1 MNHKTEKAVIA
12 TACVLG
18 ISGVAYGMAEKNDPV
33 FIVGLLFVIAGYL
46 LIRRK
51 LKDRVQDK

>member
-1 MNHKTEKAVIA
+1 MKPKPEKAVIA

-18 ISGVAYGMAEKNDPV
+18 ISGVAYGMVEKNDPV
-33 FIVGLLFVIAGYL
+33 FIVGLCFVIAAYL

-51 LKDRVQDK
+51 LKGRIKDK

>member
-1 MNHKTEKAVIA
+1 MNPKTEKILIA

-18 ISGVAYGMAEKNDPV
+18 ISGVAYGAAGQNDPI
-33 FIVGLLFVIAGYL
+33 FIAGLFLVIAGYL

-51 LKDRVQDK
+51 LKARVQDK

>member
-1 MNHKTEKAVIA
+1 MKPKTEKSVII

-33 FIVGLLFVIAGYL
+33 FILGLFFVVAGYL
-46 LIRRK
+46 LIRRR
-51 LKDRVQDK
+51 LKDYLQDK

>member
-1 MNHKTEKAVIA
+1 MSLKAEKVLIT

-18 ISGVAYGMAEKNDPV
+18 ISGVTYGMAGKNDPV
-33 FIVGLLFVIAGYL
+33 FIAGLFFVIAGYL

-51 LKDRVQDK
+51 LKNRVRDK

>member
-1 MNHKTEKAVIA
+1 MKPKTEKALIA

-18 ISGVAYGMAEKNDPV
+18 ISGVAYGMAEKNDPI

-51 LKDRVQDK
+51 LKGSGQDK